1 MMMLEIVLV
10 RSINYGTGW
19 KQRITSKEKYL
30 KAKKA
35 MGAVYLAKFKAER
48 EKLGNVIA
56 EG

>member
-48 EKLGNVIA
+48 EKLGNFIA